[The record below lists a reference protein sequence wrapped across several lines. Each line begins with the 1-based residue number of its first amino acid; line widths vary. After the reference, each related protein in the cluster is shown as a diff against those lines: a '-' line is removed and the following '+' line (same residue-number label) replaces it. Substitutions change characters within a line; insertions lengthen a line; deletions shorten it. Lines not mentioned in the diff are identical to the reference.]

1 VTEQAKETW
10 EDYCR
15 RTSGP
20 NWAIRTEF
28 SLLHGRAF
36 RSLKRIT
43 TTKALFYFYEKRVVK
58 VDKRK
63 RGEKRFQV
71 QHDAEIK
78 FSYKEAEQRGL
89 TRKRFAQAIR
99 DLHAAGFI
107 DILYRGSGALKDS
120 STYRLSERWRRFD
133 MPDFKPQDIPKRL
146 REDSTKNLEHDEKG
160 RWTRKE
166 EKLQVVISTL
176 DQGSKRP
183 LEITAQ
189 GPNRPLEMGDFDQSS
204 RVKVSTELST
214 TRRCTTS
221 EEGVEKILTL
231 NPRSKSTAAAK
242 KRDDEPSKKA
252 WRPPLSKIRENV
264 AEILRQRPDPR
275 ADDPQFV
282 RLISGQL
289 GEALAGRLDPGRVH
303 RDFQAKHGFND
314 WTTDLFFAVATINLD
329 FTGRSV

>member
-1 VTEQAKETW
+1 MTEQAKETW

-20 NWAIRTEF
+20 NWAIRLEF
-28 SLLHGRAF
+28 FLLHGRAF

-43 TTKALFYFYEKRVVK
+43 TVKALFYFYEKRVVK

-133 MPDFKPQDIPKRL
+133 TPEFKVQDLPLRL
-146 REDSTKNLEHDEKG
+146 RNEPTKNLEHDEKG
-160 RWTRKE
+160 RWIRKE
-166 EKLQVVISTL
+166 EKPQVVIL
-176 DQGSKRP
+176 PLVQGSKRP
-183 LEITAQ
+183 LETTVQ
-189 GPNRPLEMGDFDQSS
+189 GSKRPLERADFDQSS
-204 RVKVSTELST
+204 RVKTSTELST
-214 TRRCTTS
+214 TRGRTRTQT
-221 EEGVEKILTL
+221 VKKVKKKVRTL
-231 NPRSKSTAAAK
+231 GHGSKVIAAAIR
-242 KRDDEPSKKA
+242 RDDNPF
-252 WRPPLSKIRENV
+252 W
-264 AEILRQRPDPR
+264 AED
-275 ADDPQFV
+275 
-282 RLISGQL
+282 
-289 GEALAGRLDPGRVH
+289 EALVH
-303 RDFQAKHGFND
+303 SFGSEVTH
-314 WTTDLFFAVATINLD
+314 
-329 FTGRSV
+329 

>member
-1 VTEQAKETW
+1 MTEQAKETW

-43 TTKALFYFYEKRVVK
+43 TVKALFYFYEKRVVK

-63 RGEKRFQV
+63 RGDKRFQV

-133 MPDFKPQDIPKRL
+133 TPDFKAQDIPLRL
-146 REDSTKNLEHDEKG
+146 REEPTKNLEHDEKG

-166 EKLQVVISTL
+166 EKPQVVISPL
-176 DQGSKRP
+176 GQGSKRP
-183 LEITAQ
+183 LEITVQ
-189 GPNRPLEMGDFDQSS
+189 GPKRPLERGDFDQSS
-204 RVKVSTELST
+204 RVITSTELST
-214 TRRCTTS
+214 TRGSTS
-221 EEGVEKILTL
+221 IQTVKKVKKKVRTL
-231 NPRSKSTAAAK
+231 NRRSESTAAHRK
-242 KRDDEPSKKA
+242 TKKA
-252 WRPPLSKIRENV
+252 RIV
-264 AEILRQRPDPR
+264 AIPTWPDQGKVLDLCGDLLLDALERFGDDGDQPHPEMATARNLIKSVNR
-275 ADDPQFV
+275 AV
-282 RLISGQL
+282 GSG
-289 GEALAGRLDPGRVH
+289 
-303 RDFQAKHGFND
+303 
-314 WTTDLFFAVATINLD
+314 ATH
-329 FTGRSV
+329 

>member
-36 RSLKRIT
+36 RCLSRIT
-43 TTKALFYFYEKRVVK
+43 TVKALFYFYEKRVVK
-58 VDKRK
+58 VDRRK
-63 RGEKRFQV
+63 RGDKRFQV

-133 MPDFKPQDIPKRL
+133 TPDFKAQDIPRRL
-146 REDSTKNLEHDEKG
+146 RDEPTKNLEHDEKG

-166 EKLQVVISTL
+166 EKPQVVISPL

-183 LEITAQ
+183 LEITVQ
-189 GPNRPLEMGDFDQSS
+189 GSKRRLERGDLDQSS
-204 RVKVSTELST
+204 RVKTSTELST
-214 TRRCTTS
+214 TKGCTSIQTAKKVKKRS
-221 EEGVEKILTL
+221 SAHDTG
-231 NPRSKSTAAAK
+231 SKSIAAATS
-242 KRDDEPSKKA
+242 SKK
-252 WRPPLSKIRENV
+252 WRPVLSEIRENV
-264 AEILRQRPDPR
+264 AEILRQRPDHR
-275 ADDPQFV
+275 VDDPQFV
-282 RLISGQL
+282 RLISRQL

-303 RDFQAKHGFND
+303 SDFQGKHGFDD
-314 WTTDLFFAVATINLD
+314 WTTDLLFTIATINLD
-329 FTGRSV
+329 FTGVMN